1 MPDRAQ
7 SPKTSPLDASGPAGA
22 LLMRDV
28 MDGQLESSDRRRIGR
43 VGDLEAELAADG
55 RLRITAIL
63 VGPQVLLGRLSYRL
77 RGPADRLL
85 RGRFLQRVPIDD
97 VEEVGPTVRLRR
109 SAEEYP
115 TARGDTW
122 VAERILRFIPGSGRG
137 PR

>member
-1 MPDRAQ
+1 MIDRAP

-77 RGPADRLL
+77 RGPAGRLL